1 MCGKRRLGGAG
12 KESRALFLSFARAG
26 RVLLTLSRRAAGG
39 GLECG
44 E

>member
-12 KESRALFLSFARAG
+12 KESRALFLSFAKAG
-26 RVLLTLSRRAAGG
+26 RALLTLSRRAAGW